1 LVVSFGEAIRKPCR
15 TPVTEWL
22 QFLLKVDRRSYLLS
36 DYYNIL
42 MRPSGI
48 DDGIYVHLT
57 EGHRPFGALMLFR
70 GPQEPAFSPREYA
83 MREALRGF
91 IAHALRGGTCEESFL
106 DTEDRAII
114 IADHAG
120 RVLHLSPD
128 GHRLLLMALV
138 PRWAP
143 SAAAR
148 MRLDSLPEI
157 AHLCQTLCA
166 ACVDALPRAP
176 PVLRRRNGWGEF
188 VLRAYSLSPTNLEAM
203 PGLIGIIVERRE
215 ALRKIE
221 LLDLTAREK
230 ELSLLLAR
238 GHDTADAVQA
248 MGVSK
253 STVITHRRSLY
264 HKLGVES
271 RSALIGRLHAGP

>member
-1 LVVSFGEAIRKPCR
+1 
-15 TPVTEWL
+15 
-22 QFLLKVDRRSYLLS
+22 
-36 DYYNIL
+36 
-42 MRPSGI
+42 
-48 DDGIYVHLT
+48 
-57 EGHRPFGALMLFR
+57 
-70 GPQEPAFSPREYA
+70 
-83 MREALRGF
+83 
-91 IAHALRGGTCEESFL
+91 
-106 DTEDRAII
+106 
-114 IADHAG
+114 
-120 RVLHLSPD
+120 
-128 GHRLLLMALV
+128 
-138 PRWAP
+138 
-143 SAAAR
+143 

-188 VLRAYSLSPTNLEAM
+188 VLRAYSLYPTDLEAM

-215 ALRKIE
+215 ALSLNLLRKIE

-253 STVITHRRSLY
+253 NTVITHRRSLY
-264 HKLGVES
+264 HKLSVES